1 MSDTAPIENP
11 TLGLPQHRLEVL
23 YQVSR
28 SLGALLEW
36 TELVQSMMDLVL
48 RTLKAE
54 RGVLFLRGP
63 DGSPVP
69 EVARGADES
78 TLQEAT
84 ETSRRIL
91 DRAMVRGEA
100 VLSDDAQ
107 TDERF
112 KSSQSVRNLKIVS
125 FMCVPLRRGDR
136 ILGTLYVD
144 NRSITALFNKEDLAF
159 LSALAD
165 LCAIAL
171 ENSRLHQDLK
181 QEVRQLRR
189 DVQGKY
195 RFENIL
201 GASDRMVK
209 VFKILERVVET
220 DVTILIQGENGTGK
234 ELVAR
239 AIHFNS
245 KRKEKP
251 FVTVDC
257 GSLPEHLAASE
268 LFGHRRGAFTDARED
283 RRGLF
288 EEASEGTVFLDQI
301 EDLPLQLQ
309 PQLLRVLQEGEVR
322 RIGETTYRK
331 VNARVVAASRINLD
345 EKVKDG
351 SFREDLYFRL
361 RVVPLALPPL
371 RERKPD
377 IPVLA
382 QSFLERVWE
391 RQPDA
396 PRGFSKA
403 AMDVLLSYRWPGN
416 VRELQHTVERAAL
429 LGTESRIQPEDLDL
443 ESGAPGPPS
452 LTEARRN
459 TEEAKIREALL
470 ETGGN
475 VSHAAEKLGVG
486 RRTLQ
491 HMMKRHG
498 LLREEFRLR

>member
-1 MSDTAPIENP
+1 MNDASPPESP
-11 TLGLPQHRLEVL
+11 SLGLPQHRLEVL

-28 SLGALLEW
+28 SLGSLLEW
-36 TELVQSMMDLVL
+36 SDLVQGMMDMVMK
-48 RTLKAE
+48 TLNAE

-69 EVARGADES
+69 EVVRGADES
-78 TLQEAT
+78 TLQDAT

-91 DRAMVRGEA
+91 ERSLVRGEA
-100 VLSDDAQ
+100 ILSDDAQ
-107 TDERF
+107 SDERF
-112 KSSQSVRNLKIVS
+112 KSSQSVMRLRIVS

-144 NRSITALFNKEDLAF
+144 NRSITALFHKEDLAF

-171 ENSRLHQDLK
+171 ENARMHEDLK
-181 QEVRQLRR
+181 VEVRQLRR

-201 GASDRMVK
+201 GTSERMVK
-209 VFKILERVVET
+209 LFKILERVVES
-220 DVTILIQGENGTGK
+220 DATILIQGENGTGK

-245 KRKEKP
+245 RRKEKP

-257 GSLPEHLAASE
+257 GSLPEHLAGSE
-268 LFGHRRGAFTDARED
+268 LFGHKRGAFTDARED
-283 RRGLF
+283 RRGMF
-288 EEASEGTVFLDQI
+288 EEASDGTVFLDQV
-301 EDLPLQLQ
+301 EDLPLPLQ

-322 RIGETTYRK
+322 RLGETTYRK
-331 VNARVVAASRINLD
+331 VNTRVLAASRIDLA

-361 RVVPLALPPL
+361 RVVPIDLPPL
-371 RERKPD
+371 RERKAD
-377 IPVLA
+377 ITVLA
-382 QSFLERVWE
+382 QNFLERVRE

-396 PRGFSKA
+396 PKGFSRA
-403 AMDVLLSYRWPGN
+403 AMDFMVAYRWPGN
-416 VRELQHTVERAAL
+416 VRELQHSVERAAL
-429 LGTESRIQPEDLDL
+429 LATESRIQPEDLGLD
-443 ESGAPGPPS
+443 PGFGGQTS
-452 LTEARRN
+452 LVEARRN
-459 TEEAKIREALL
+459 TEEARLREALL
-470 ETGGN
+470 ETRGN
-475 VSHAAEKLGVG
+475 VSHAAVALGVS

-491 HMMKRHG
+491 HMMKRHS
-498 LLREEFRLR
+498 LTREEFR